1 MNINIKVLRLV
12 SVVCAALLAI
22 IVLEWLIAKYSESRL
37 LSSIESSAPPNV
49 SIDQLPEAD
58 LDAKTEESY
67 VDLVSRPLFLKG
79 RKPVEEIS
87 AAKEKEQA
95 GNETFDWRLDGIY
108 TGKNGLS
115 ALLSRTKAGGVS
127 RAVAGSP
134 PSVAGSKDKPV
145 NYRKVSE
152 NEDVDGWRLTQ
163 IKTDRVVFEL
173 GGETKELVLRKP
185 KPKELPPEQVK
196 RQELQQQKQNAQRN
210 SRRPQTRTNDI
221 EQQDEVSR
229 RRANRG
235 QPVDSATETEPE
247 SESEPAEDES
257 ENGEN
262 EE

>member
-12 SVVCAALLAI
+12 AAICAVLLVI
-22 IVLEWLIAKYSESRL
+22 IVMEWLIAKFSESRL
-37 LSSIESSAPPNV
+37 LNSIESPASSNV
-49 SIDQLPEAD
+49 SNDPLPEVD

-67 VDLVSRPLFLKG
+67 VELVSRPLFLKG

-87 AAKEKEQA
+87 AEKEKEQA
-95 GNETFDWRLDGIY
+95 GSETFDWRLDGIY

-115 ALLSRTKAGGVS
+115 ALLSRTKAEGVS
-127 RAVAGSP
+127 RAVAGSQ
-134 PSVAGSKDKPV
+134 PSVAGSQDKPI

-152 NEDVDGWRLTQ
+152 NEDVDGWRLAQ

-185 KPKELPPEQVK
+185 KPKELPPEQLK
-196 RQELQQQKQNAQRN
+196 KQSLQQQNAQQN

-221 EQQDEVSR
+221 EQQDEISR
-229 RRANRG
+229 RRSNRG
-235 QPVDSATETEPE
+235 QPFEPE
-247 SESEPAEDES
+247 TESEPAEDES

>member
-1 MNINIKVLRLV
+1 MNINIKVLRLI

-49 SIDQLPEAD
+49 SIDPLPEVD

-127 RAVAGSP
+127 RVVAGSP
-134 PSVAGSKDKPV
+134 PSVAGSKDKPI

-152 NEDVDGWRLTQ
+152 NDDVDGWRLTQ

-185 KPKELPPEQVK
+185 KPKELPPEKVK
-196 RQELQQQKQNAQRN
+196 RQDLQQKNAQRN

-229 RRANRG
+229 RRSNRRL
-235 QPVDSATETEPE
+235 PVDSETEPE